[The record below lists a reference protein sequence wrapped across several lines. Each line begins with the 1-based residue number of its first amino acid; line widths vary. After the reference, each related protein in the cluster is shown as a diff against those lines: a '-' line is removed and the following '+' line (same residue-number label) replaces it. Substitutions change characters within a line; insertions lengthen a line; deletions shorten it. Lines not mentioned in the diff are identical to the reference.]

1 MNKSELVD
9 ALAAGSDISK
19 ATALKV
25 LDVFMQTITE
35 TLQKA
40 DQIVLTGFGSF
51 KVSNR
56 AARTGRNPK
65 TGEEIEIKASRVIK
79 FTAGKTLKDSIKE
92 S

>member
-1 MNKSELVD
+1 VNKSELVD